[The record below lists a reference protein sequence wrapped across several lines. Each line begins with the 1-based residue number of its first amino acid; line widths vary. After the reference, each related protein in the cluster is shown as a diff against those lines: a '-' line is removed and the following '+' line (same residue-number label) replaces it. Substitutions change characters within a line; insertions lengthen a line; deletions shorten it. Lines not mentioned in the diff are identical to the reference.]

1 MTTVTWIDLDVAAGW
16 LATKPDDVMT
26 LIREGVLGSKR
37 LTRDTFV
44 VRAADV
50 KSLARFWVPKRPK
63 RRRVTRPRQTTDE
76 RKSLSDL
83 DTARRPTQ

>member
-44 VRAADV
+44 VCAFDV
-50 KSLARFWVPKRPK
+50 ESLAHFWVPKRPK
-63 RRRVTRPRQTTDE
+63 RRRATRPRQTTDA
-76 RKSLSDL
+76 RKLLPNL
-83 DTARRPTQ
+83 DTC

>member
-44 VRAADV
+44 VCAADV
-50 KSLARFWVPKRPK
+50 KSLARFWVPKRP
-63 RRRVTRPRQTTDE
+63 RRSRGTRLRQTTD
-76 RKSLSDL
+76 
-83 DTARRPTQ
+83 ARRSP